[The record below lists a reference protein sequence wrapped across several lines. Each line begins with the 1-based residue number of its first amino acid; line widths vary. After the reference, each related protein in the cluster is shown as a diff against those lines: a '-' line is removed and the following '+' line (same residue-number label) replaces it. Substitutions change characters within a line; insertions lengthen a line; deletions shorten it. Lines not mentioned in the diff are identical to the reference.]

1 MQRRN
6 SDNIV
11 VTVDQERKKSK
22 SKKNG
27 KVDLENIPEEII
39 FGILANIP
47 AHNLYEFRPV
57 CKLWFKLIT
66 DPNFIRQHLSRSE
79 PGLLV
84 QCHVPRFRTIFLE
97 MKGERLRV
105 RYLNLEPPFKTR
117 IHASCNGLIL
127 LELEGANE
135 TGGLFVA
142 NPVTKQ
148 CIKLPPRSSTS
159 YSYSYEFAFHPA
171 TKEYK
176 VLTLTEQGDNC
187 ICEILSLGSDTWRPV
202 FVPQEF
208 RVYNSIYVATK
219 RFLNNVAGFHED
231 EEAFDEDEEYMYSMD
246 MVHET
251 FHMTRLPV
259 SAYGREDGLFEL
271 GDVLALTTRIE
282 RTSRYDIWVLKD
294 FHKGDWVKQYS
305 VVLEGVQ
312 FAYKHDY
319 NALKPV
325 GSLRKGKVIIFQE
338 HIYFYAADVE
348 VGKEDLETPGS

>member
-176 VLTLTEQGDNC
+176 
-187 ICEILSLGSDTWRPV
+187 
-202 FVPQEF
+202 EF

>member
-47 AHNLYEFRPV
+47 AHNLYEFRP
-57 CKLWFKLIT
+57 
-66 DPNFIRQHLSRSE
+66 
-79 PGLLV
+79 
-84 QCHVPRFRTIFLE
+84 
-97 MKGERLRV
+97 
-105 RYLNLEPPFKTR
+105 
-117 IHASCNGLIL
+117 
-127 LELEGANE
+127 
-135 TGGLFVA
+135 
-142 NPVTKQ
+142 
-148 CIKLPPRSSTS
+148 
-159 YSYSYEFAFHPA
+159 
-171 TKEYK
+171 
-176 VLTLTEQGDNC
+176 
-187 ICEILSLGSDTWRPV
+187 
-202 FVPQEF
+202 EF